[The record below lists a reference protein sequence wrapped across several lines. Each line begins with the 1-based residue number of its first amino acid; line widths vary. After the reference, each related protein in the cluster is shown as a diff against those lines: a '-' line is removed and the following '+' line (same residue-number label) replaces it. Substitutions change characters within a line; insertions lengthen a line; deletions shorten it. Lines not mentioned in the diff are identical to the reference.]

1 MLAVLAPGPQPVA
14 TALEDVA
21 GAPARVYAARD
32 ERGTSLDCLDVLA
45 LGPGDYL
52 GVHHVLAGGVFETHL
67 VVSRDLLR
75 WRFAAV
81 LAEHADMPTLAA
93 LPGGGFVL
101 AYERTGPAG
110 RTSQLAFRRYEDLA
124 ALQAGRAA
132 DAFLAPR
139 TLSDTNEGTPD
150 IAVVDARRLAV
161 TFHYFADTDGNG
173 SEDADRQAGGLLE
186 DFERWNAAPRPE
198 VDAAFLHAQRL
209 HPGFDAPPDGNIGD
223 RSAFAV
229 GSRRLVAHEAQYAF
243 GDFSTWRLWL
253 RDPAAGTLTP
263 LVLHTD
269 GGSTAFGNPSVRVV
283 PDPAGRPVLFES
295 AYVFAQGAAP
305 GEAGELIALH
315 PAI

>member
-14 TALEDVA
+14 AALEDVA
-21 GAPARVYAARD
+21 GAPAHVYAARD
-32 ERGTSLDCLDVLA
+32 DRGTSLDALDVLA
-45 LGPGDYL
+45 LGPGNYL
-52 GVHHVLAGGVFETHL
+52 GVHHVMLGGEFETHL
-67 VVSRDLLR
+67 VVSRDLLH

-81 LAEHADMPTLAA
+81 LARRADMPTLAR

-101 AYERTGPAG
+101 AYERTGPRG

-132 DAFLAPR
+132 QELVAPR

-150 IAVVDARRLAV
+150 VAAVDGRRLAV
-161 TFHYFADTDGNG
+161 TFHYFADVDGNG
-173 SEDADRQAGGLLE
+173 SEDSDRQAMGVLE
-186 DFERWNAAPRPE
+186 DFTRWRAAPRPD
-198 VDAAFLHAQRL
+198 VDAAFLRAQRL
-209 HPGFDAPPDGNIGD
+209 HPGFGSPPDGNIGD
-223 RSAFAV
+223 RSAFSV
-229 GSRRLVAHEAQYAF
+229 GLRPLVAQEAQYDF

-263 LVLHTD
+263 LVLRTD
-269 GGSTAFGNPSVRVV
+269 GGSTAFGNPSVRVLPG
-283 PDPAGRPVLFES
+283 PDGRPVLFES

-315 PAI
+315 PGI